1 MIVRVDTE
9 SLVVVRQVDH
19 QAQCGALARAWG
31 NETFTRIDAF
41 DALVIAADVHDEGWR
56 EWEAAPRVDT
66 HGRPMD
72 FPDLDRPTHLTL
84 YEHGIQLAERHGPR
98 VGLVVSMH
106 GQGLHEKRLG
116 LDGEPP
122 HRETR
127 PASEQAFLAAQDD
140 RQQRLI
146 AELGGA
152 SIEPWAWAAYRLL
165 QAWDTLSLYLLWRG
179 LPVNATWTLPQV
191 PRRVGDPG
199 VPIVLRP
206 AGVGGC
212 TVDPWP
218 FGADVV
224 SAPVAG
230 RRIPDRHYASDTDL
244 SVELAR
250 SPVTDDV
257 FVLRPPPTAD
267 R

>member
-1 MIVRVDTE
+1 MIVRSELDT
-9 SLVVVRQVDH
+9 LVVVRQVDH

-31 NETFTRIDAF
+31 NETFLRIDAF
-41 DALVIAADVHDEGWR
+41 DALVMAADVHDEGWR
-56 EWEAAPRVDT
+56 EWEAAPQVDA

-72 FPDLDRPTHLTL
+72 FPDLDRPTHLAL

-140 RQQRLI
+140 RQR
-146 AELGGA
+146 ELAVAVGDPEIDA
-152 SIEPWAWAAYRLL
+152 WAWAGFRLL

-191 PRRVGDPG
+191 PRHVGDPG

-206 AGVGGC
+206 AREREC

-218 FGADVV
+218 FGSDVV

-230 RRIPDRHYASDTDL
+230 RRIPDRHYASDADL

-250 SPVTDDV
+250 RPVTDDV
-257 FVLRPPPTAD
+257 FVLRPFAAAG